1 MGEGKN
7 MMDKKIERKAKAFIL
22 IVLFANFIRFVQV
35 SIIDIGLPSFVLS
48 VAGTL
53 TAYGIVVGVFSL
65 TQSLFQFPIAALS
78 DKKLGRKNMI
88 IICVVIYTVG
98 TFLCYLA
105 QDIYQLIIFRAIQ
118 GIGGYSSIIQA
129 MLSDQ
134 YRKENQHGKGMALYS
149 LSITIGFFAGF
160 IIGGLVSYFIGI
172 RSIFLIAAIL
182 SLISLIII
190 ILFLKDPLKSFS
202 SQDSDND
209 PALREQIKLSE
220 IKVILKEKR
229 FKIIIAINMFRW
241 FLFFGIYPYIIWV
254 IQIHYELN
262 PIEATYI
269 LILVVL
275 LYTVFIVIGGL
286 LADHIGYKKTM
297 MVGQI
302 IIITSTFLFF
312 IDTGF
317 IFFLIVSTSCCIGF
331 ALLETSGNAYLAK
344 FLEETHPKIKASG
357 FGFNNALGY
366 FFRALGP
373 IFICFLGD
381 IEVFLPYYV
390 VSIII
395 LFSLFITMK
404 FLEKVS

>member
-1 MGEGKN
+1 MEKN
-7 MMDKKIERKAKAFIL
+7 LEHKNIERKARGFIL
-22 IVLFANFIRFVQV
+22 IVLFSNFIRFVQI
-35 SIIDIGLPSFVLS
+35 SIIDIGLPGFVLS
-48 VAGTL
+48 IAGTL
-53 TAYGIVVGVFSL
+53 TAYGIVVGIFSL
-65 TQSLFQFPIAALS
+65 TQSLFQFPIATLS

-88 IICVVIYTVG
+88 IMCVVIFTIG

-129 MLSDQ
+129 MLADQ
-134 YRKENQHGKGMALYS
+134 YRKEKQHGKGMALYS
-149 LSITIGFFAGF
+149 LSIIIGFFAGF
-160 IIGGLVSYFIGI
+160 IIGGLVSYFIGV
-172 RSIFLIAAIL
+172 RSIFLIAAVL

-190 ILFLKDPLKSFS
+190 FLFLKDPLESFS
-202 SQDSDND
+202 SQDMNNVHETM
-209 PALREQIKLSE
+209 EQIRLSE
-220 IKVILKEKR
+220 IKVILKEKQ
-229 FKIIIAINMFRW
+229 FKFIIAINMFRW

-254 IQIHYELN
+254 IQIYYEMN
-262 PIEATYI
+262 QIEATYI

-275 LYTVFIVIGGL
+275 LYAVFIVIGGL

-302 IIITSTFLFF
+302 IIISFVFLFF
-312 IDTGF
+312 IDRGF
-317 IFFLIVSTSCCIGF
+317 IFFLIVSISCCIGF
-331 ALLETSGNAYLAK
+331 ALLETSGNAYLSRY
-344 FLEETHPKIKASG
+344 LEETHPELKASG

-395 LFSLFITMK
+395 LFALFITMK
-404 FLEKVS
+404 FLKKIS